1 MDTTIENAVR
11 NAGVLLVNCT
21 LNLNRLNLLCYL
33 SFVREIQTNHLL
45 LICELMANTST
56 HGGGFLVVFLGKQ
69 INVYCLHCVEELA
82 IHTDQEYRQKRE
94 TISNL
99 KSFVLT

>member
-1 MDTTIENAVR
+1 
-11 NAGVLLVNCT
+11 
-21 LNLNRLNLLCYL
+21 
-33 SFVREIQTNHLL
+33 
-45 LICELMANTST
+45 MANTST